1 MTFAE
6 RCMKGWGGTSEGLWF
21 LRHYKCCVQVSM
33 IMSEGIS
40 KTKMKASDFRFTGVR
55 GWLGGDQTERIEGW
69 KTYIYEAAGKM
80 KAVNT
85 IKVCTGLTMTWAGV
99 HAIPSHGTTPPPK
112 L

>member
-1 MTFAE
+1 
-6 RCMKGWGGTSEGLWF
+6 
-21 LRHYKCCVQVSM
+21 M

-40 KTKMKASDFRFTGVR
+40 RTKMKASEFRFTRVK

-85 IKVCTGLTMTWAGV
+85 TKVCMTGSLINLPCALRLSCITAVWHNCRTQGVRAALLVHSICKLWAYHTG
-99 HAIPSHGTTPPPK
+99 
-112 L
+112 